1 MFGHVDQPYHWAR
14 HLRRIRDLQ
23 VRTNGF
29 TEFVPLPFIH
39 QEAPL
44 YRRDTC
50 RQGPTFRE
58 SVLMH
63 AVSRIVLHGHI
74 SNIQASWTKM
84 GRSGITQLLNAGVND
99 LGGTLMNESI
109 SRAAGTRNGQ
119 ELPPQEMDQLI
130 ASVGREPLQ
139 RTTAYGRPVGDRVQR
154 SYRACLLYTS
164 PSPRDLSTSR
174 MPSSA

>member
-1 MFGHVDQPYHWAR
+1 
-14 HLRRIRDLQ
+14 
-23 VRTNGF
+23 
-29 TEFVPLPFIH
+29 
-39 QEAPL
+39 
-44 YRRDTC
+44 
-50 RQGPTFRE
+50 
-58 SVLMH
+58 MH
-63 AVSRIVLHGHI
+63 AVSRIVLHRHI

-139 RTTAYGRPVGDRVQR
+139 RTTLYGRPLGDRVLSSYQAKPLKELHVGTVSR
-154 SYRACLLYTS
+154 SVAAPQPTV
-164 PSPRDLSTSR
+164 
-174 MPSSA
+174 